1 MGFAD
6 GRPRPD
12 AALTRLAIRL
22 ENRGGPAPTGGAF
35 EWGTAADHCRW
46 AWLRGAF
53 LARGSLS
60 LASGRT
66 HLEFVLEPAEAMELA
81 RRLEDVDLPA
91 SVRIRRGRG
100 VVTWKSGDLVGT
112 FLRGIGGGSAL
123 LELEVRQVTR
133 SMRGDLNRVINA
145 ESANLQRAVT
155 AAGRQLETID
165 QVEAAGQLEEQPPLV
180 RMIAAARRET
190 PEATLAELAQRL
202 ELTRSAVQRA
212 FERLERIALH
222 PTSRRD
228 DSGMMSRRCA
238 RSSSLRTGR
247 CTRRRATR
255 ETSQP

>member
-1 MGFAD
+1 MVA
-6 GRPRPD
+6 
-12 AALTRLAIRL
+12 
-22 ENRGGPAPTGGAF
+22 GPF
-35 EWGTAADHCRW
+35 EWPGSPDHCRW
-46 AWLRGAF
+46 AWLRGVF

-66 HLEFVLEPAEAMELA
+66 HLEFVLDPDAAWELA
-81 RRLEDVDLPA
+81 RRLEDVGLPA
-91 SVRIRRGRG
+91 SLRIRRDRG

-145 ESANLQRAVT
+145 ESANLQRAVS
-155 AAGRQLETID
+155 AAGRQLETI
-165 QVEAAGQLEEQPPLV
+165 QAVEAAGLLDEQPPLV

-202 ELTRSAVQRA
+202 ELTRSTVQRA
-212 FERLERIALH
+212 FERLERVALH

-238 RSSSLRTGR
+238 RSSSPRTGR

-255 ETSQP
+255 VSSRP